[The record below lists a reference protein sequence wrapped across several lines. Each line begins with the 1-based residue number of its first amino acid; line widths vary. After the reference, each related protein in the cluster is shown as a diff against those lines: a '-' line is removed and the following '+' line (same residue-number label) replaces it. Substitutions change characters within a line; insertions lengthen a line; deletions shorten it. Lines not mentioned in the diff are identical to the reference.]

1 MHFMDSLS
9 LHNRKNRTN
18 SNRLRMVDPEVRGEV
33 QYTSLPPLPANTSK
47 NLHLQSLSLAV
58 FLICPNFHELG
69 VRHTICL
76 KPVVALTRWAS
87 DDVITASTIQPALTT
102 YISRCSL
109 CTIFI
114 PFIQSECKIIFFAST
129 GYCSLVLT

>member
-9 LHNRKNRTN
+9 LHNRKNRIN
-18 SNRLRMVDPEVRGEV
+18 SNRLQTVDPVVRGEV
-33 QYTSLPPLPANTSK
+33 HYRPLPPLPANTSK
-47 NLHLQSLSLAV
+47 DLHLQSLSLAV

-69 VRHTICL
+69 VQHTICL
-76 KPVVALTRWAS
+76 KPVTLTRWAS

-114 PFIQSECKIIFFAST
+114 SFIQSECKIIFFAST